1 MNAYH
6 PFRLGLVL
14 TTALCLAAAIPATAQ
29 ATTAKSTPTKSPA
42 TQSSPSKA
50 TPAKATDVDGYKGMR
65 WGAALADLQ
74 RTKSLVLTKENQADG
89 SSLYALLNEEL
100 RFGKASLSGIHC
112 SFAQDRLQGVIL
124 LFSGA
129 SNSAA
134 IKTEATAKF
143 GESVTIEQKGEEMY
157 SWVGKSTSILL
168 SYNRRAQTGF
178 LFLKPKNPLKPIK
191 GAKPAQATQAA
202 KPQKPAEIRPT
213 PPVEDIET
221 ALDRASMPDA
231 SQVAAPGPPVSTSPS
246 SSPSSPA
253 STPEPISPE
262 IQRLIDRDRV
272 LTRQCWGGGDSA
284 ANEACRQMRLS
295 VKQLTSLGMCMSPGN
310 SSSAE
315 PEVIWSRCGQQQAAA
330 STPASAP
337 APAQEN
343 PKDAICS
350 LVAELFAAA
359 AEARQEGATP
369 MVAEEELLHYQD
381 DQRAPVTIE
390 TIRETV
396 ELVYFDSAYAAMEG
410 NQLAEKAG
418 NACRSGRGP
427 YARPLPQR

>member
-14 TTALCLAAAIPATAQ
+14 TAALCLAGAMPATALA
-29 ATTAKSTPTKSPA
+29 ATTKTPAKPTA
-42 TQSSPSKA
+42 AKA
-50 TPAKATDVDGYKGMR
+50 TPAKAIDIDGYKGMR
-65 WGAALADLQ
+65 WGSSLADLQ

-89 SSLYALLNEEL
+89 SSLYALLNEDL

-129 SNSAA
+129 ANAA
-134 IKTEATAKF
+134 AMKTEAMARF
-143 GESVTIEQKGEEMY
+143 GESVKIDQKGDEMY
-157 SWVGKSTSILL
+157 SWVGKATSILL
-168 SYNRRAQTGF
+168 SYSRRAQTGF
-178 LFLKPKNPLKPIK
+178 LFIKPKNPLKPVK
-191 GAKPAQATQAA
+191 TAKPTQAA
-202 KPQKPAEIRPT
+202 QPAQPVKPQKPAEIRPA

-231 SQVAAPGPPVSTSPS
+231 AQVAAPVPPVSASPS
-246 SSPSSPA
+246 PAPSYPSA
-253 STPEPISPE
+253 TTEPISPE

-272 LTRQCWGGGDSA
+272 LTRQCWGGGDAA

-295 VKQLTSLGMCMSPGN
+295 VKELTSLGMCMSPGN

-330 STPASAP
+330 PTTAP

-343 PKDAICS
+343 PKDAACS

-381 DQRAPVTIE
+381 DQRAPITIE

-396 ELVYFDSAYAAMEG
+396 ELVYFDPAYAAMEG